1 MSWGGWWWGGLG
13 MPSARDGATINS
25 SRNGT
30 TNELVPLPLWRL
42 FCSQRA
48 RERLLAEMIKRNA
61 LCTRC
66 HLVCRSDELV
76 DGVCSGGVGCSDDV
90 DVGLL
95 ALDPLTR
102 EFDTRKLMHELW
114 QSFASRSVREMG
126 TPDPPAAK
134 EGEGPW

>member
-1 MSWGGWWWGGLG
+1 MKLHVIIG
-13 MPSARDGATINS
+13 RDGRGES
-25 SRNGT
+25 GM
-30 TNELVPLPLWRL
+30 VVMGDVFRL